1 MNELPRVSLIMT
13 FFNERDSVARFFE
26 GLQEWTA
33 LPDEIVMVDGGSNDG
48 TQAIVKDQ
56 IPNAPI
62 PCTLIE
68 EQKCNVPRGRNI
80 AIDNAQHDL
89 IAVTDMGCTIAP
101 DWYEK
106 LMQPFRDDPAVDV
119 VGGFYEP
126 LHHTPLQTCFY
137 HLTHNP
143 DLNRKFFYPSSR
155 SLALRRKVWEAVG
168 KYPEHIIA
176 GEDTLFDIRI
186 REAGFKEVFAPEA
199 KVYWE
204 VKDRLG
210 LVYNQYYRYARGAG
224 RALLLPQ
231 TYGFYFVNYLLM
243 LVWLV
248 IGLAVHPAGFALF
261 ALNFAAYF
269 WYRIFRKKLVLQNF
283 TPGNVARYFALI
295 LTIDWAGIIGY
306 AVGIGKYFLS
316 VDEHWGPAID
326 KQ

>member
-1 MNELPRVSLIMT
+1 MKSKQGVSLIMT
-13 FFNERDSVARFFE
+13 FFNERNSVARFFE
-26 GLQEWTA
+26 GLRDWTA

-48 TQAIVKDQ
+48 TQEIVRAQ
-56 IPNAPI
+56 IADAPL
-62 PCTLIE
+62 PVTLIE

-80 AIDNAQHDL
+80 AIENAQYEL
-89 IAVTDMGCTIAP
+89 IAVTDMGCTIAN
-101 DWYEK
+101 DWYEL
-106 LMQPFRDDPAVDV
+106 LMRPFAEDPAVDV

-126 LHHTPLQTCFY
+126 LHHTPLQHCFY

-143 DLNRKFFYPSSR
+143 DLNRRFFYPSSR

-210 LVYNQYYRYARGAG
+210 LVFNQYYRYGRGAG

-231 TYGFYFVNYLLM
+231 TYGFYLINYATM
-243 LVWLV
+243 LFCL
-248 IGLAVHPAGFALF
+248 IAGAAIHPLGYALF
-261 ALNFAAYF
+261 ALNFALYF
-269 WYRIFRKKLVLQNF
+269 WLRIFRKKLVRDNLS
-283 TPGNVARYFALI
+283 PGNVARYFALI
-295 LTIDWAGIIGY
+295 FVIDWASIIGY
-306 AVGIGKYFLS
+306 AVGIGKYVAR

-326 KQ
+326 K